1 MPAATLLAGNL
12 LFVNSI
18 CLSERKNAA
27 NFAGCVQQKRVCAL
41 HASNQSRQLE
51 VVARGVSWS
60 PGTHKDWP
68 RAFKAA
74 ARCLLLL
81 SARRSPSCSGAGLA
95 VLPLDALLAVL
106 RQAALPMSAW
116 L

>member
-1 MPAATLLAGNL
+1 M
-12 LFVNSI
+12 
-18 CLSERKNAA
+18 
-27 NFAGCVQQKRVCAL
+27 
-41 HASNQSRQLE
+41 
-51 VVARGVSWS
+51 ARGISWS
-60 PGTHKDWP
+60 PSTHKDWP

-81 SARRSPSCSGAGLA
+81 SASRSPSCSGAGLEE
-95 VLPLDALLAVL
+95 LPLDALLVVI